1 MINVEIKQTQRLYPY
16 LAKYTDDI
24 GHYYITL
31 IVAATHDGYAKGVVL
46 LDPWNLVG
54 GVHIGDF
61 KEHHL
66 ELFNGTLTLSNE

>member
-1 MINVEIKQTQRLYPY
+1 MINVKIKQTQQSYPY

-24 GHYYITL
+24 GYYYIVL
-31 IVAATHDGYAKGVVL
+31 IVAPGTEGYAKGVVL

-54 GVHIGDF
+54 GIHMGDF
-61 KEHHL
+61 REHHL